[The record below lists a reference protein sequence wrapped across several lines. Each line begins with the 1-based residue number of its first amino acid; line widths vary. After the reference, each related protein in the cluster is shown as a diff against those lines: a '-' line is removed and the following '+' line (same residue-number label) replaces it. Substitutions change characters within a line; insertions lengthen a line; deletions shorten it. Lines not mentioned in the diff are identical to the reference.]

1 MDIYFSDY
9 FKIKPEVLEK
19 YGAFNISLVSDL
31 PLFID
36 PFLLFNSKKPEYQEL
51 HNQIIEYLKF
61 LKQKSTTG
69 EIEKGALESWYKFSE
84 VEQNWLGFAKGG
96 NKGSG
101 LGMDFASALNGNL
114 HKIFKKFGEEEI
126 TKGSHLEKLCLIKEG
141 VGKDSISDFATN
153 LIKEFLLTY
162 TEEFAKEHIDQSL
175 TDIFRVQRVK
185 FNTETETWEEKEFV
199 LPKFKND
206 YVLLTPKELLT
217 KDDTWINKTDLIEDF
232 DRIPNAISNE
242 QLRFQVNNYLQSQ
255 LTNEPDKEPTKKEKG
270 AAIFAT
276 LQKFP
281 ELIDFFIKYK
291 EENGDLA
298 ESISNQKIIFSEQV
312 YIANVQNF
320 VKGLKKTE
328 FYDSPPT
335 ASFEEAKKKIE
346 ILKKFVENKDGYRLF
361 YDKNGNVISN
371 ESDLQLLFMLACSES
386 IFDINREPN
395 NGRGPVDFTVSFGK
409 KDKTLV
415 EFKLA
420 GNKQLKRN
428 LQKQVEIYQEA
439 NETDMAFKVIIYFT
453 EDEESRAKRI
463 LKEIG
468 LENQKN
474 IILID
479 GRNDNKP
486 SASKA

>member
-1 MDIYFSDY
+1 MILSPPSDAC
-9 FKIKPEVLEK
+9 F
-19 YGAFNISLVSDL
+19 D
-31 PLFID
+31 
-36 PFLLFNSKKPEYQEL
+36 FLSCTK
-51 HNQIIEYLKF
+51 LKF

-69 EIEKGALESWYKFSE
+69 EISKGALESWYKFSE

-162 TEEFAKEHIDQSL
+162 TEEFAKEHIDESL
-175 TDIFRVQRVK
+175 TDTFRVQRVK

-335 ASFEEAKKKIE
+335 TSFEEAKKKIE

-361 YDKNGNVISN
+361 YDKEGNVITN

>member
-9 FKIKPEVLEK
+9 FKINPEILEK

-36 PFLLFNSKKPEYQEL
+36 PFLLFNSKKTEYQEL

-69 EIEKGALESWYKFSE
+69 EISKGALEAWYKFSE
-84 VEQNWLGFAKGG
+84 VEQNWLGFSKGG

-153 LIKEFLLTY
+153 LIKEFLLNY
-162 TEEFAKEHIDQSL
+162 TEEFAKKHIDKSL
-175 TDIFRVQRVK
+175 TDAFRVQRVK
-185 FNTETETWEEKEFV
+185 FNTETEAWEEKEFV
-199 LPKFKND
+199 LPKFKDD

-232 DRIPNAISNE
+232 DRIPDAISND
-242 QLRFQVNNYLQSQ
+242 QLRFQVNNYLRSQ

-298 ESISNQKIIFSEQV
+298 ESISSQKIIFSEQV
-312 YIANVQNF
+312 YISNVQNF
-320 VKGLKKTE
+320 VKELRKTD
-328 FYDSPPT
+328 FYSKT
-335 ASFEEAKKKIE
+335 STTSFEEAKRKIE
-346 ILKKFVENKDGYRLF
+346 ILKKFIEQKDGYRLF
-361 YDKNGNVISN
+361 YDKKGKVISN
-371 ESDLQLLFMLACSES
+371 ESDLQLLFMLACSDS

-420 GNKQLKRN
+420 SNKQLKRN
-428 LQKQVEIYQEA
+428 LQKQVEIYKEA

-453 EDEESRAKRI
+453 EEEENCANRI

-468 LENQKN
+468 LENQQN
-474 IILID
+474 IVLID

>member
-1 MDIYFSDY
+1 MNIYFSDY
-9 FKIKPEVLEK
+9 FKVKPEVLEK

-61 LKQKSTTG
+61 LKKKSTTDQ
-69 EIEKGALESWYKFSE
+69 ISKGALESWYKFSE
-84 VEQNWLGFAKGG
+84 VGQNWLGFSKGG

-101 LGMDFASALNGNL
+101 LGMDFASALSENL
-114 HKIFKKFGEEEI
+114 HRIFRKFGEEEI

-153 LIKEFLLTY
+153 LIKEFLLDY
-162 TEEFAKEHIDQSL
+162 TQKFTKNHIGKQL
-175 TDIFRVQRVK
+175 TDTFRVQRVK
-185 FNTETETWEEKEFV
+185 FNAETETWEEKEFI
-199 LPKFKND
+199 LPKFKDD

-217 KDDTWINKTDLIEDF
+217 KDDTWINKTDLVEDF

-242 QLRFQVNNYLQSQ
+242 QLRFQVNNYLQSH
-255 LTNEPDKEPTKKEKG
+255 LTNEPDKEPTKKEK
-270 AAIFAT
+270 ASAIFAT

-281 ELIDFFIKYK
+281 ELIDFFIKCK

-298 ESISNQKIIFSEQV
+298 ESLSNQKIVFSEQV
-312 YIANVQNF
+312 YITNVQNF
-320 VKGLKKTE
+320 VQGLKETDFYSKT
-328 FYDSPPT
+328 PV

-346 ILKKFVENKDGYRLF
+346 VLKRFIEKKDGYRLF
-361 YDKNGNVISN
+361 YDKEGNVISS
-371 ESDLQLLFMLACSES
+371 ESDLQLLFMLACSDS

-409 KDKTLV
+409 KDKTLI

-439 NETDMAFKVIIYFT
+439 NGTDMAFKVILYFT
-453 EDEESRAKRI
+453 EEEENRVNRI
-463 LKEIG
+463 LKETQ
-468 LENQKN
+468 LENQPN
-474 IILID
+474 IILVD

>member
-36 PFLLFNSKKPEYQEL
+36 PFLLFNSKKTEYQEL
-51 HNQIIEYLKF
+51 HNQIIKYLKF

-69 EIEKGALESWYKFSE
+69 EIGKGALESWYKFSE

-153 LIKEFLLTY
+153 LIKEFLLAY
-162 TEEFAKEHIDQSL
+162 TEEFAKEYIDQSL
-175 TDIFRVQRVK
+175 TDAFRVQRVK

-232 DRIPNAISNE
+232 ERIPNAISNE

-255 LTNEPDKEPTKKEKG
+255 LTNKPDKEPTKKEKG

-298 ESISNQKIIFSEQV
+298 ESLSNQKIIFSEQV

-335 ASFEEAKKKIE
+335 ISFEEAKKKIE

-361 YDKNGNVISN
+361 YDKEGNVISN

-420 GNKQLKRN
+420 NNKQLKRN

-439 NETDMAFKVIIYFT
+439 NETGMAFKVIVYFT

-479 GRNDNKP
+479 GRNDNKA

>member
-36 PFLLFNSKKPEYQEL
+36 PFLLFNSKKTEYQEL
-51 HNQIIEYLKF
+51 HSQIIEYLKF

-69 EIEKGALESWYKFSE
+69 EISKGALESWYKFSE
-84 VEQNWLGFAKGG
+84 VEQNWLGFSKGG

-153 LIKEFLLTY
+153 LIKEFLLNY
-162 TEEFAKEHIDQSL
+162 TEEFAKKHINNSL
-175 TDIFRVQRVK
+175 THTFRVQRVK

-199 LPKFKND
+199 LPKFKDD

-242 QLRFQVNNYLQSQ
+242 QLRFQVNNYLQSK

-312 YIANVQNF
+312 YITNVQNF
-320 VKGLKKTE
+320 VKGLKKTG
-328 FYDSPPT
+328 FYVSPPT
-335 ASFEEAKKKIE
+335 TSFEEARKKIE

-361 YDKNGNVISN
+361 YDKEGNVITN

-453 EDEESRAKRI
+453 SNEEDRANRI

-468 LENQKN
+468 LENQQN

-479 GRNDNKP
+479 GRKDNKP